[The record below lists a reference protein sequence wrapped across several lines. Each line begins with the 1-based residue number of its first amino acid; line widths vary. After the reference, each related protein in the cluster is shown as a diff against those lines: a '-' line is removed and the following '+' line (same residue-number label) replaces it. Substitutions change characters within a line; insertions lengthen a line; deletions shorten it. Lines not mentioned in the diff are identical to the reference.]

1 MEASGKAGNWRGAV
15 ASTIGN
21 VLEWYDFVL
30 FGFLTLV
37 ISKQFFPADNPYG
50 ALLMTTATFGAG
62 FVVRPIGGVVLG
74 MYADRYGR
82 KAGLTLVIMLMTVAS
97 AIVAFTPS
105 FATIGIVAPLL
116 VVLARLLQ
124 GISAGGEFGTATAM
138 LVEYAPKS
146 RRSFYGSWQ
155 MFAQALGALCAIAMG
170 AILTNMFSKEAVES
184 WAWRLPFAFG
194 LLIGPVGIY
203 IRNRMPETEA
213 FSRLS
218 KPARAPL
225 SKVFSE
231 YPREVFISTSMS
243 AALNVMSYVIFTF
256 LPIFAV
262 QTLGMPL
269 KLPFMVLLLSVSL
282 RIVTIPFFG
291 WLGDRVG
298 QKLVMGISLFLFLLL
313 LYPSYYWMIHAP
325 SVTSILTVESVFALL
340 SSAATS
346 SVPSASAMLFPTSV
360 RSTGLAISYNIGAS
374 LFGGFSPF
382 ILTWLMHVTG
392 DKFVPAHYATVFFAL
407 GLIGVLMLRT
417 DKNGQPIETVE
428 EPMSASDERAGLKEA
443 L

>member
-1 MEASGKAGNWRGAV
+1 METAGKTGNWRGAV

-37 ISKQFFPADNPYG
+37 IAKQFFPTSSPYG
-50 ALLMTTATFGAG
+50 SMLMTTATFGAG
-62 FVVRPIGGVVLG
+62 FVVRPIGGVLLG
-74 MYADRYGR
+74 IYADRHGR
-82 KAGLTLVIMLMTVAS
+82 KAGLTLVIMMMTAAS
-97 AIVAFTPS
+97 AIVAFTPG
-105 FATIGIVAPLL
+105 FQQIGIVAPLL
-116 VVLARLLQ
+116 VVFARLLQ

-138 LVEYAPKS
+138 LVEYAPKN

-155 MFAQALGALCAIAMG
+155 MFAQALGALIAIAMG
-170 AILTNMFSKEAVES
+170 ALLTGFFSQATVES

-213 FSRLS
+213 YQRLA

-225 SKVFSE
+225 GKVLTE
-231 YPREVFISTSMS
+231 HPREVFISTSMS

-262 QTLGMPL
+262 QTLGMPI
-269 KLPFMVLLLSVSL
+269 KLPFTVLLMSVTL
-282 RIVTIPFFG
+282 RIVTIPLFG

-298 QKLVMGISLFLFLLL
+298 QKRVMSLALIAFLIA
-313 LYPSYYWMIHAP
+313 LYPCYYWMIHAP
-325 SVTSILTVESVFALL
+325 SMISILSVESVFAVLT
-340 SSAATS
+340 SAATS
-346 SVPSASAMLFPTSV
+346 SVPAASAQLFPTAV

-382 ILTWLMHVTG
+382 ILTWLLHVTG
-392 DKFVPAHYATVFFAL
+392 DKFMPAHYAMLFFAL

-417 DKNGQPIETVE
+417 DKDE
-428 EPMSASDERAGLKEA
+428 ESTADSGPHADEQTGALKQA

>member
-1 MEASGKAGNWRGAV
+1 MEAAGKAGNWRGAV

-37 ISKQFFPADNPYG
+37 IAKQFFPSSSPYG
-50 ALLMTTATFGAG
+50 GLLMTTATFGAG
-62 FVVRPIGGVVLG
+62 FVVRPIGGVLLG
-74 MYADRYGR
+74 IYSDRHGR
-82 KAGLTLVIMLMTVAS
+82 KAGLTMVIMMMTIAS
-97 AIVAFTPS
+97 AIVAFTPG
-105 FATIGIVAPLL
+105 FHQIGIVAPLL
-116 VVLARLLQ
+116 VVFARLLQ
-124 GISAGGEFGTATAM
+124 GVSAGGEFGTATAM
-138 LVEYAPKS
+138 LVEYAPKG

-155 MFAQALGALCAIAMG
+155 MFAQALGALIAIAMG
-170 AILTNMFSKEAVES
+170 ALLTGFFSPATVES

-213 FSRLS
+213 FRQLT

-225 SKVFSE
+225 GKVLTD
-231 YPREVFISTSMS
+231 YPKEVFISTSMS

-262 QTLGMPL
+262 QTLGMPI
-269 KLPFMVLLLSVSL
+269 KLPFTVLLLSVTL
-282 RIVTIPFFG
+282 RISTIPLFG

-298 QKLVMGISLFLFLLL
+298 QKRVMSLALVAFLIT

-325 SVTSILTVESVFALL
+325 SMTSILAVESVFAILT
-340 SSAATS
+340 SAATS
-346 SVPSASAMLFPTSV
+346 SVPSASAQLFPTSV

-382 ILTWLMHVTG
+382 ILTWLLHVTG
-392 DKFVPAHYATVFFAL
+392 DKFMPAHYATLFFAL
-407 GLIGVLMLRT
+407 GLIGVLMLRS
-417 DKNGQPIETVE
+417 DKDDKPVA
-428 EPMSASDERAGLKEA
+428 EPGPEADDQSPALKQA
-443 L
+443 H